1 MKCLV
6 LIEHGWCAAC
16 YAAKR
21 GREAGHRK
29 MPRVPAKVFNP
40 FEESDMAMKR
50 PNGEATPS
58 SGQSLKDEVFEGFY
72 PKLFAHLSETSWD
85 DGKPRKPSTLLLLVE
100 NGRWKAFLH
109 DRDGKRGFWLS
120 GESWEWLLESLEA
133 GVDSSSTEWR
143 KDTR

>member
-29 MPRVPAKVFNP
+29 VPRLPDRVFNP

-50 PNGEATPS
+50 PSGEATPS
-58 SGQSLKDEVFEGFY
+58 VGQNLKDEVFEGFY
-72 PKLFAHLSETSWD
+72 PKLFAHLSEAVWD
-85 DGKPRKPSTLLLLVE
+85 DGKPRKTSTLLLLVE

-133 GVDSSSTEWR
+133 GVESSSTEWR